1 MLREL
6 KPSKVRTEADR
17 TALRE
22 TVGGIIDNVIHN
34 GDNALIEYN
43 SRFDN
48 CERKTLRISREEIEE
63 AYRQVS
69 SEDLEDIRKAAANIR
84 AFAEAQKGTLGELRD
99 FSPSEGIML
108 GHRVIP
114 VDSCCCYVPG
124 GGYPLYSTALMLGI
138 PAKTAGVRRVT
149 ACSPVIRGTD
159 TIHPK
164 TLVAMDIAG
173 IDEIYAVG
181 GAQAI
186 AAFSYGTDQ
195 IEPVNMIVGPG
206 NSFVTEAKRQCYG
219 KVGIDFVAGPSE
231 VLVIAD
237 GHADPEVIAADI
249 LAQSEHDREAKG
261 LVVATDEALGK
272 AIIDAV
278 EKQLP
283 TLDTE
288 EIARSSWNDFGEIIV
303 ADSLEEA
310 VDYANKYAPEHLEVN
325 VEESRTDYVVNS
337 LRNYGSLFIGGNT
350 AEVFGDYASGTNH
363 TLPTLGAARYTGGV
377 WVGTF
382 LKTCTYQ
389 RMSSTAMMGIAPLVS
404 NLARGEGLIG
414 HARAA
419 EIRMEKKEQNQK

>member
-1 MLREL
+1 MIKVL
-6 KPSKVRTEADR
+6 KESKTRTEENR
-17 TALRE
+17 SRLRL
-22 TVGGIIDNVIHN
+22 TVTGIIDNVIKN
-34 GDNALIEYN
+34 GDEALKEYN
-43 SRFDN
+43 KKFDG
-48 CERKTLRISREEIEE
+48 CERELLQISRDEIEA
-63 AYRQVS
+63 AYAEVS
-69 SEDLEDIRKAAANIR
+69 AEDLADIKAAAANIR
-84 AFAEAQKGTLGELRD
+84 AFAEAQKSTVGDLED
-99 FSPSEGIML
+99 FSPAEGIIL

-138 PAKTAGVRRVT
+138 PAKVAGVRRIT
-149 ACSPVIRGTD
+149 ACSPVIKGTT

-164 TLVAMDIAG
+164 TLVAMDVAG

-195 IEPVNMIVGPG
+195 IKPVNMIVGPG

-237 GHADPEVIAADI
+237 GQADPEIIAADL

-261 LVVATDEALGK
+261 LVITTDEALGR
-272 AIIDAV
+272 AIEAAV
-278 EKQLP
+278 QAQLP

-288 EIARSSWNDFGEIIV
+288 EIARSSWDDYGEILL
-303 ADSLEEA
+303 ADTLDEA
-310 VDYANKYAPEHLEVN
+310 VEYSNEYAPEHLEVN
-325 VEESRTDYVVNS
+325 VAADKEAEVVEA

-377 WVGTF
+377 WVGIF

-389 RMSSTAMMGIAPLVS
+389 KMTGEGMLGIAPLVA
-404 NLARGEGLIG
+404 NLAHGEGLTG

-419 EIRMEKKEQNQK
+419 EIRIEKAQK

>member
-6 KPSKVRTEADR
+6 KKSKVRTEADR

-22 TVGGIIDNVIHN
+22 TVGSIIDNVIHN
-34 GDNALIEYN
+34 GDDALRDFN
-43 SRFDN
+43 SRFDQ
-48 CERKTLRISREEIEE
+48 CERSRLRISDEEIKE
-63 AYRQVS
+63 AYSQVTP
-69 SEDLEDIRKAAANIR
+69 EELDDIRKAAANIR
-84 AFAEAQKGTLGELRD
+84 AFAEAQKGTLGNLRD

-108 GHRVIP
+108 GHSVIP

-138 PAKTAGVRRVT
+138 PAKTAGVRRVA
-149 ACSPVIRGTD
+149 ACSPVIKGTD
-159 TIHPK
+159 KIHPK
-164 TLVAMDIAG
+164 TLVAMDVAG
-173 IDEIYAVG
+173 IDEIYAIG

-186 AAFSYGTDQ
+186 AAFSYGTEQ

-237 GHADPEVIAADI
+237 NQADPEVVAADL

-261 LVVATDEALGK
+261 IVVTTDENLGN
-272 AIIDAV
+272 AIVSAV

-283 TLDTE
+283 TLETE
-288 EIARSSWNDFGEIIV
+288 EIARASWNDFGEILI

-310 VDYANKYAPEHLEVN
+310 VEYANSYAPEHLEVN
-325 VEESRTDYVVNS
+325 VAEQQIDDVVKA

-389 RMSSTAMMGIAPLVS
+389 RMTKDAMMGIAPLVS

-419 EIRMEKKEQNQK
+419 EIRMEKNQ

>member
-1 MLREL
+1 MIREL
-6 KPSKVRTEADR
+6 KKSKQRTEADR
-17 TALRE
+17 AALRE
-22 TVGGIIDNVIHN
+22 AVSEIINNVITN
-34 GDNALIEYN
+34 GDKALVEYN
-43 SRFDN
+43 SKFDQ
-48 CERKTLRISREEIEE
+48 CYRESLRITQEEIDE
-63 AYRQVS
+63 AYSLVS
-69 SEDLEDIRKAAANIR
+69 PEDLRDIQRAAANIE
-84 AFAEAQKGTLGELRD
+84 AFAEAQKGTLGTLTD

-108 GHRVIP
+108 GHKVIP

-138 PAKTAGVRRVT
+138 PAKVAGVKRVT
-149 ACSPVIRGTD
+149 ACSPVIKGTEK
-159 TIHPK
+159 IHPK
-164 TLVAMDIAG
+164 TLVAMDVAG
-173 IDEIYAVG
+173 IDEIYAIG

-195 IEPVNMIVGPG
+195 IKPVNLIVGPG

-237 GHADPEVIAADI
+237 HQADPEVIAADL

-261 LVVATDEALGK
+261 IVVTTSEELGK
-272 AIIDAV
+272 AIIEAV
-278 EKQLP
+278 EAQLP

-288 EIARSSWNDFGEIIV
+288 EIARISWNDFGEILLV
-303 ADSLEEA
+303 DSLEEA
-310 VDYANKYAPEHLEVN
+310 VEYTNAYAPEHLEVN
-325 VEESRTDYVVNS
+325 VEEDKENTVIAS

-389 RMSSTAMMGIAPLVS
+389 KMTKDAMLGIAPLVS

-419 EIRMEKKEQNQK
+419 EIRMEKNK